1 MIDFGE
7 GQSPKKIPDT
17 FLSLNKKNKLN
28 VQFVQGKFNMGG
40 TGALQFCS
48 KRYNLQLIISKR
60 DPKII
65 NNIDN
70 DETINMWGFTIVRRE
85 DPRDGMRSS
94 SFRYLAPE
102 GKVLSFNSDYL
113 PILPNDYPE
122 AYGKNFEWGTFIK
135 LFEYQL
141 NSYKTNILFDLYNRL
156 SLLLPGIALPI
167 RMLERRSGYTGH
179 SFETTM
185 SGLSVRLDEDKKE
198 NLEANFPSSSE
209 MKIMD
214 QKMKVSVYA
223 FKKEKRKNY
232 TKNEGII
239 FLVNGQSQ
247 GFLSQS
253 FFDRNSVGMSYISD
267 SILVVVDCS
276 ELERRVQEDLFMNS
290 RDRLRDDVKIRTEIE
305 NQIED
310 LIKNHQGLRALRE
323 QRRRENIE
331 NNLQDS
337 KPLTEALE
345 NIIKK
350 SPSLSKLFIEGINI
364 KNSFNL
370 NNVKAK
376 QDFVG
381 KKFPTFF
388 KISKEYTYD
397 NPKDCPIN
405 KRFRVQF
412 NTDAE
417 NEYFNRDK
425 DPGQFSI
432 LLNKQPIKDFS
443 INLWNGIATLTV
455 KLPDDLNI
463 GDVVFLKTEIIDNS
477 CADSFLNEFYV
488 RVSSIENGNGG
499 RGGVR
504 KNPSGEDEGKDS
516 KSTSGLSLPN
526 IIELKKNDRRWKDFF
541 KEERDALV
549 VKNSGENGYDFYINT
564 DNTFLQL
571 EMKTN
576 IKIDYKLL
584 EARFKYAMVLLGVS
598 LLEYF
603 NKKQNKEV
611 RFTEGKSIYDEI
623 YLISNAISPIILPM
637 ISSLANMENL

>member
-1 MIDFGE
+1 VIDFGE